1 MSTFKAVLL
10 KGNNHLKE
18 DGTSNIKIRI
28 THNRIADYISTDLYI
43 VPSDF
48 DEREGIARYGKNKD
62 FINYRITD
70 KLKEFRL

>member
-1 MSTFKAVLL
+1 MLTFNYLYL
-10 KGNNHLKE
+10 DWFLE
-18 DGTSNIKIRI
+18 MPIRI